1 MDSTHTRKTEQQLSL
16 ASLGDTIVDVLVPV
30 AVDRPYSYKVP
41 DGMEVRPGALVVVPL
56 GPREVTGVVWPASSA
71 QTDVP
76 SARLK
81 SILSVH
87 DVAPLQ
93 PDLLDFISWLSAYT
107 LAPLGMVLRM
117 VLRAPA
123 ALEPPKPLPGFR
135 LGTVV
140 PERLTPARKRVLDQL
155 SDGFSW
161 TKKGL
166 AEAAGVGT
174 SVITGLEK
182 LGALEKVL
190 LPPQDTLLA
199 PDTAYGVPEL
209 SETQQQAAD
218 QLVAAAE
225 QGGFHAVLLEGITG
239 SGKTEVYFE
248 AVARALDLGKQ
259 VLLLLP
265 EISLTTSFL
274 DRFTDRFG
282 TRPAEWHS
290 DVSPKQRAQVW
301 RGVADGTVRAVAGA
315 RSGLF
320 LPFREL
326 GMIVVDEEHEPA
338 YKQEEGAVYHARD
351 MAVVRAHRAG
361 FPVILSSATPSVE
374 TLNNAQSGRYQHIQL
389 KERYAAAELPDL
401 STIDMRTDGPDRGH
415 WLAPALVGALRDTLE
430 AGQQSLLFLNR
441 RGYAP
446 LTLCRTCGHRFQCEN
461 CSAWL
466 VEHRFRGTLACH
478 HCGHTQPKPDVCP
491 ECNSADSLVPCGPGV
506 ERIAEEV
513 EALFPQA
520 RTLMLSSDMLGGVRR
535 MRLELESVAKGDV
548 DIVVGTQLVAKGHH
562 FPLMRLVGVLD
573 ADLVLGQGD
582 PRAAERCFQLLAQV
596 TGRAGRSGGKSV
608 GLIQTYQPDHP
619 VIDAL
624 VKGEP
629 HLFYERELAQRK
641 AGGLPPFG
649 RLAGIIVSGEDKA
662 AAASHA
668 AALSRAAPR
677 ADGVRV
683 LGPAEAPMALV
694 RGRHRFRLLA
704 SAPRNFDLSRYL
716 REWLNAAPR
725 TRGSV
730 RVSIDIDPVSFF

>member
-1 MDSTHTRKTEQQLSL
+1 MDASKTRLTKQPDVPDSISN
-16 ASLGDTIVDVLVPV
+16 AIVDVLVPV
-30 AVDRPYSYKVP
+30 AIDRPYSYLVP
-41 DGMEVRPGALVVVPL
+41 DGMVLQPGALVVVPL
-56 GPREVTGVVWPASSA
+56 GPREVTGVVWPSQHNQS
-71 QTDVP
+71 DVP
-76 SARLK
+76 SAKLK
-81 SILSVH
+81 PVLAQH
-87 DVAPLQ
+87 DVPPLRD
-93 PDLLDFISWLSAYT
+93 DLLDFIAWLADYT

-117 VLRAPA
+117 VLRSPA
-123 ALEPPKPLPGFR
+123 ALEPAKPLPGFR
-135 LGTVV
+135 LGLVV
-140 PERLTPARKRVLDQL
+140 PERLTPARRRVLDQL
-155 SDGFSW
+155 QEGFAW
-161 TKKGL
+161 TKRGL

-174 SVITGLEK
+174 GVIDGLEK
-182 LGALEKVL
+182 LGAVDKVMLPPQHAL
-190 LPPQDTLLA
+190 LPPDTS
-199 PDTAYGVPEL
+199 YGVPQL
-209 SETQQQAAD
+209 SDAQQRAAD
-218 QLVAAAE
+218 TLVAAVDA
-225 QGGFHAVLLEGITG
+225 GGFQPILLEGITG

-265 EISLTTSFL
+265 EISLTSAFL

-282 TRPAEWHS
+282 ARPAEWHS
-290 DVSPKQRAQVW
+290 DVPPKRRAQVW
-301 RGVADGTVRAVAGA
+301 RGVADGSVRAVAGA

-326 GMIVVDEEHEPA
+326 GLAIVDEEHEPA
-338 YKQEEGAVYHARD
+338 YKQEEGAIYHARD

-374 TLNNAQSGRYQHIQL
+374 TLNNARTGRYKHVEL
-389 KERYAAAELPDL
+389 RERYAEAELPAL
-401 STIDMRTDGPDRGH
+401 ATIDMRIDGPDRGH
-415 WLAPALVGALRDTLE
+415 WLAPKLIKALGDTLA

-478 HCGHTQPKPDVCP
+478 HCGHTQKKPEACP
-491 ECNSADSLVPCGPGV
+491 ECNSMDSLVPCGPGV

-513 EALFPQA
+513 EQLFPQA
-520 RTLMLSSDMLGGVRR
+520 RTLMLSSDLQGGVRR
-535 MRLELESVAKGDV
+535 MRLELEAVTRGDV

-573 ADLVLGQGD
+573 ADLALGQGD

-596 TGRAGRSGGKSV
+596 TGRAGRAGGSSV
-608 GLIQTYQPDHP
+608 GLIQSYQPDHP

-629 HLFYERELAQRK
+629 HLFYERELAERK

-649 RLAGIIVSGEDKA
+649 RLAGLIVSGEDKA

-677 ADGVRV
+677 AEGVRV
-683 LGPAEAPMALV
+683 LGPAEAPMSLV

-704 SAPRNFDLSRYL
+704 RASRGFDLSRYV
-716 REWLNAAPR
+716 RQWLGAGPKA
-725 TRGSV
+725 RGSV
-730 RVSIDIDPVSFF
+730 RVSVDMDPVSFF

>member
-1 MDSTHTRKTEQQLSL
+1 MDSTKTRQNEHPVS
-16 ASLGDTIVDVLVPV
+16 AAHIRNTIVDVLVPV

-41 DGMEVRPGALVVVPL
+41 EGMALRPGALVVVPL
-56 GPREVTGVVWPASSA
+56 GPREVTGVVWPASSE
-71 QTDVP
+71 QVDVP

-81 SILSVH
+81 SVLSVH

-93 PDLLDFISWLSAYT
+93 DDLLDFIAWLSAYT

-123 ALEPPKPLPGFR
+123 ALEPPKPMPGFR
-135 LGTVV
+135 LGSIV
-140 PERLTPARKRVLDQL
+140 PERLTPARQRVLDQL
-155 SDGFSW
+155 QEGFAW

-174 SVITGLEK
+174 SVVVGLEK

-190 LPPQDTLLA
+190 LPPQHTLLA

-209 SETQQQAAD
+209 SDIQQQAAD
-218 QLVAAAE
+218 QLVASVDE
-225 QGGFHAVLLEGITG
+225 GGFQPSLLEGITG

-248 AVARALDLGKQ
+248 AVARVLDRGKQ

-282 TRPAEWHS
+282 ARPAEWHS

-326 GMIVVDEEHEPA
+326 GLIVVDEEHEPA
-338 YKQEEGAVYHARD
+338 YKQEEGAIYHARD

-374 TLNNAQSGRYQHIQL
+374 TLNNAQSGRYQHIKL
-389 KERYAAAELPDL
+389 NERYAAAELPDL
-401 STIDMRTDGPDRGH
+401 STIDMRVDGPERGH
-415 WLAPALVGALRDTLE
+415 WLAPKLVGALRDTLA

-446 LTLCRTCGHRFQCEN
+446 LTLCRKCGHRFQCES

-466 VEHRFRGTLACH
+466 VEHRFRGTLSCH
-478 HCGHTQPKPDVCP
+478 HCGHTQKKPDACP
-491 ECNSADSLVPCGPGV
+491 ECNSTDSLVPCGPGV
-506 ERIAEEV
+506 ERITEEV
-513 EALFPQA
+513 EALFPEA
-520 RTLMLSSDMLGGVRR
+520 RTLMLSSDMMGGVRR
-535 MRLELESVAKGDV
+535 MKLELESVAKGDV

-573 ADLVLGQGD
+573 ADLALGQGD

-596 TGRAGRSGGKSV
+596 TGRAGRSGGKSA
-608 GLIQTYQPDHP
+608 GLIQSYQPDHP

-629 HLFYERELAQRK
+629 HLFYEREMAERK

-649 RLAGIIVSGEDKA
+649 RLAGLIVSGEDKA
-662 AAASHA
+662 AAATHA
-668 AALSRAAPR
+668 AALSRASPR
-677 ADGVRV
+677 AEGVRV

-704 SAPRNFDLSRYL
+704 RAPRNFDLSRYL
-716 REWLNAAPR
+716 REWLNAAPKA
-725 TRGSV
+725 RGSV
-730 RVSIDIDPVSFF
+730 RVSVDIDPVSFF

>member
-1 MDSTHTRKTEQQLSL
+1 MESRQSRQTEQSL
-16 ASLGDTIVDVLVPV
+16 FPALPRDRIVDVLVPV

-41 DGMEVRPGALVVVPL
+41 EGMDLRPGDLVVVPL
-56 GPREVTGVVWPASSA
+56 GPREVTGVVWPAA
-71 QTDVP
+71 QEQADVP

-81 SILSVH
+81 SVLSVH
-87 DVAPLQ
+87 DVAPLRD
-93 PDLLDFISWLSAYT
+93 DLLDFIGWLSGYT

-140 PERLTPARKRVLDQL
+140 PERLTPARKRVLDHL

-374 TLNNAQSGRYQHIQL
+374 TLNNAQSGRYQHLQL
-389 KERYAAAELPDL
+389 KERYAEAELPDL
-401 STIDMRTDGPDRGH
+401 ATIDMRTDGPDRGH
-415 WLAPALVGALRDTLE
+415 WLAPALVGALRETLE

-596 TGRAGRSGGKSV
+596 TGRAGRSGGKST

>member
-1 MDSTHTRKTEQQLSL
+1 MESRQSRQTEQSL
-16 ASLGDTIVDVLVPV
+16 FPALPRDRIVDVLVPV

-41 DGMEVRPGALVVVPL
+41 DGMDLRPGDLVVVPL
-56 GPREVTGVVWPASSA
+56 GPREVTGVVWPAA
-71 QTDVP
+71 QEQADVP

-81 SILSVH
+81 SVLSVH
-87 DVAPLQ
+87 DVAPLRD
-93 PDLLDFISWLSAYT
+93 DLLDFIGWLSGYT

-401 STIDMRTDGPDRGH
+401 ATIDMRTDGPDRGH
-415 WLAPALVGALRDTLE
+415 WLAPALVGALRETLE

-596 TGRAGRSGGKSV
+596 TGRAGRSGGKST

-649 RLAGIIVSGEDKA
+649 RLVGIIVSGEDKA

>member
-1 MDSTHTRKTEQQLSL
+1 MESRQLRQTEQSL
-16 ASLGDTIVDVLVPV
+16 FPALPRDRIVDVLVPV

-41 DGMEVRPGALVVVPL
+41 DGMDLRPGDLVVVPL
-56 GPREVTGVVWPASSA
+56 GPREVTGVVWPAA
-71 QTDVP
+71 QEQSDVP

-81 SILSVH
+81 SVLSVH
-87 DVAPLQ
+87 DVAPLRD
-93 PDLLDFISWLSAYT
+93 DLLDFIGWLSGYT

-401 STIDMRTDGPDRGH
+401 ATIDMRTDGPDRGH

-596 TGRAGRSGGKSV
+596 TGRAGRSGGKST

>member
-1 MDSTHTRKTEQQLSL
+1 MDSSQTRKTEQQLSL
-16 ASLGDTIVDVLVPV
+16 ASFGDTIVDVLVPV

-93 PDLLDFISWLSAYT
+93 ADLLDFIAWVSAYT

-123 ALEPPKPLPGFR
+123 ALEPPKPMPGFR
-135 LGTVV
+135 LGSVV

-401 STIDMRTDGPDRGH
+401 ATIDMRTDGPDRGH
-415 WLAPALVGALRDTLE
+415 WLAPALVGALRETLE

-596 TGRAGRSGGKSV
+596 TGRAGRSGGKST

>member
-1 MDSTHTRKTEQQLSL
+1 MNHKKYQPEQDLLRLSGDS
-16 ASLGDTIVDVLVPV
+16 DIVVDVLVPV

-41 DGMEVRPGALVVVPL
+41 VGMELRPGALVVVPL
-56 GPREVTGVVWPASSA
+56 GPREVTGVVWPKISPE
-71 QTDVP
+71 TDVP
-76 SARLK
+76 SSRLK
-81 SILSVH
+81 SVLAAH

-93 PDLLDFISWLSAYT
+93 DDLLDFIAWLSTYT

-117 VLRAPA
+117 VLRSPA
-123 ALEPPKPLPGFR
+123 ALEPAKPIPAFR
-135 LGTVV
+135 LSSAV
-140 PERLTPARKRVLDQL
+140 PERMTPARKRVLDHL
-155 SDGFSW
+155 HEGFSW

-174 SVITGLEK
+174 SVIDGLEK

-190 LPPQDTLLA
+190 LPPQQTVLT
-199 PDTAYGVPEL
+199 PDTSYEIPNL
-209 SETQQQAAD
+209 SEAQQEAAEKLVASVDKGGFQAA
-218 QLVAAAE
+218 
-225 QGGFHAVLLEGITG
+225 LLEGITG

-265 EISLTTSFL
+265 EISLTSSFL

-301 RGVADGTVRAVAGA
+301 RGVADGSVRAVAGA

-326 GMIVVDEEHEPA
+326 GLIVVDEEHEPA
-338 YKQEEGAVYHARD
+338 YKQEEGAIYHARD

-361 FPVILSSATPSVE
+361 FPVVLSSATPSVE
-374 TLNNAQSGRYQHIQL
+374 TLNNAKSGRYQHL
-389 KERYAAAELPDL
+389 RLTERYAEAEMPDL
-401 STIDMRTDGPDRGH
+401 STIDMRVDGPDRGQ
-415 WLAPALVGALRDTLE
+415 WLAPKLVAALRDTLA

-446 LTLCRTCGHRFQCEN
+446 LTLCRTCGHRFQCGN

-466 VEHRFRGTLACH
+466 VEHRFRKTLSCH
-478 HCGHTQPKPDVCP
+478 HCGHTQPMPEACP

-513 EALFPQA
+513 EALFPEA
-520 RTLMLSSDMLGGVRR
+520 RTLMLSSDMMGGVRR

-573 ADLVLGQGD
+573 ADLALGQGD

-608 GLIQTYQPDHP
+608 GLIQSYQPDHP

-629 HLFYERELAQRK
+629 HLFYERELAQRQ

-649 RLAGIIVSGEDKA
+649 RLAGLIVSGEDKA
-662 AAASHA
+662 ATAAHA
-668 AALSRAAPR
+668 AALSRASPR

-704 SAPRNFDLSRYL
+704 RAPRNFDLSRYL

-725 TRGSV
+725 ARGSV
-730 RVSIDIDPVSFF
+730 RVSVDIDPVSFF

>member
-1 MDSTHTRKTEQQLSL
+1 MDASKTRLNKQPDFPDNISN
-16 ASLGDTIVDVLVPV
+16 TIVDVLVPV
-30 AVDRPYSYKVP
+30 AIDRPYSYLVP
-41 DGMEVRPGALVVVPL
+41 DGMVLQPGALVVVPL
-56 GPREVTGVVWPASSA
+56 GPREVTGVVWPSQRNDA
-71 QTDVP
+71 DVP
-76 SARLK
+76 SAKLK
-81 SILSVH
+81 PVLAQH
-87 DVAPLQ
+87 DVPPLRD
-93 PDLLDFISWLSAYT
+93 DLLDFIAWLAGYT

-123 ALEPPKPLPGFR
+123 ALEPAKPLPGFR
-135 LGTVV
+135 LGLVV
-140 PERLTPARKRVLDQL
+140 PERLTPARRRVLDQL
-155 SDGFSW
+155 QEGFAW
-161 TKKGL
+161 TKRGL

-174 SVITGLEK
+174 SVIDGLEK
-182 LGALEKVL
+182 LGAVDKVMLPPQHAL
-190 LPPQDTLLA
+190 LPPDTS
-199 PDTAYGVPEL
+199 YGVPQL
-209 SETQQQAAD
+209 SDAQQGAAD
-218 QLVAAAE
+218 VLVAAVDA
-225 QGGFHAVLLEGITG
+225 GGFQPILLEGITG

-265 EISLTTSFL
+265 EISLTSGFL

-290 DVSPKQRAQVW
+290 DVPPKRRAQVW
-301 RGVADGTVRAVAGA
+301 RGVADGSVRAVAGA

-326 GMIVVDEEHEPA
+326 GLAIVDEEHEPA
-338 YKQEEGAVYHARD
+338 YKQEEGAIYHARD

-374 TLNNAQSGRYQHIQL
+374 SLNNARTGRYKHVEL
-389 KERYAAAELPDL
+389 SERYAEAELPAL
-401 STIDMRTDGPDRGH
+401 ATIDMRIDGPERGH
-415 WLAPALVGALRDTLE
+415 WLAPKLIAALGDTLA

-446 LTLCRTCGHRFQCEN
+446 LTLCRKCGHRFQCEN

-478 HCGHTQPKPDVCP
+478 HCGHTQKKPEACP
-491 ECNSADSLVPCGPGV
+491 ECHSTDSLVPCGPGV

-513 EALFPQA
+513 ELLFPQA
-520 RTLMLSSDMLGGVRR
+520 RTLMLSSDLQGGVRR
-535 MRLELESVAKGDV
+535 MRLELEAVTRGDV

-573 ADLVLGQGD
+573 ADLALGQGD

-596 TGRAGRSGGKSV
+596 TGRAGRAGGSSV
-608 GLIQTYQPDHP
+608 GLIQSYQPDHP

-629 HLFYERELAQRK
+629 HLFYERELAERK

-649 RLAGIIVSGEDKA
+649 RLAALIVSGEDKA
-662 AAASHA
+662 ATASHA

-677 ADGVRV
+677 TEGVRV
-683 LGPAEAPMALV
+683 LGPAEAPMSLV
-694 RGRHRFRLLA
+694 RGRHRFRMLA
-704 SAPRNFDLSRYL
+704 RASRGFDLSRYV
-716 REWLNAAPR
+716 REWLGAAPKA
-725 TRGSV
+725 RGSV
-730 RVSIDIDPVSFF
+730 RVSVDMDPVSFF

>member
-1 MDSTHTRKTEQQLSL
+1 MDSTQTRKTEQQLSL

-41 DGMEVRPGALVVVPL
+41 DGMDLRPGDLVVVPL
-56 GPREVTGVVWPASSA
+56 GPRQVTGVVWPAA
-71 QTDVP
+71 QEQADVP
-76 SARLK
+76 SVRLK
-81 SILSVH
+81 SVLSVH
-87 DVAPLQ
+87 DVAPLRD
-93 PDLLDFISWLSAYT
+93 DLLDFIEWLSGYT

-248 AVARALDLGKQ
+248 GVARALDLGKQ

-374 TLNNAQSGRYQHIQL
+374 TLNNAQSGRYKHIQL

-649 RLAGIIVSGEDKA
+649 RLAGIIISGEDKA

>member
-1 MDSTHTRKTEQQLSL
+1 MFPDLPR
-16 ASLGDTIVDVLVPV
+16 DRIVDVLVPV

-41 DGMEVRPGALVVVPL
+41 DGMELQPGDLVVVPL
-56 GPREVTGVVWPASSA
+56 GPREVTGVVWPAPKEQA
-71 QTDVP
+71 DVP

-81 SILSVH
+81 SVLAVH
-87 DVAPLQ
+87 DVAPLRE
-93 PDLLDFISWLSAYT
+93 DLMDFIGWMSGYT

-135 LGTVV
+135 LGKVV

-190 LPPQDTLLA
+190 LPPQDTLLV
-199 PDTAYGVPEL
+199 PDTSYGVPEL

-218 QLVAAAE
+218 LLVAAAE

-248 AVARALDLGKQ
+248 AVARALDLGRQ

-374 TLNNAQSGRYQHIQL
+374 TLNNARSGRYQHIQL

-446 LTLCRTCGHRFQCEN
+446 LTLCRTCGHRFECEN

-478 HCGHTQPKPDVCP
+478 HCGHTQPKPDACP
-491 ECNSADSLVPCGPGV
+491 ECGSTESLVPCGPGV

-596 TGRAGRSGGKSV
+596 TGRAGRSGGRSI

-624 VKGEP
+624 VRGKP
-629 HLFYERELAQRK
+629 DLFYERELAQRK

-716 REWLNAAPR
+716 REWLNAGPR

-730 RVSIDIDPVSFF
+730 RVSVDIDPVSFF

>member
-1 MDSTHTRKTEQQLSL
+1 MNSTPHPQAPRPAA
-16 ASLGDTIVDVLVPV
+16 ASISNAIVDVLVPV
-30 AVDRPYSYKVP
+30 AIDRPYSYLVP
-41 DGMEVRPGALVVVPL
+41 DGMVLQPGALVVVPL
-56 GPREVTGVVWPASSA
+56 GPREVTGVVWPSQRSGA
-71 QTDVP
+71 DVP
-76 SARLK
+76 SAKLK
-81 SILSVH
+81 PVLAQH

-93 PDLLDFISWLSAYT
+93 GDLLDFIAWLAGYT

-123 ALEPPKPLPGFR
+123 ALEPEKPVPGYR
-135 LGTVV
+135 LGRIM
-140 PERLTPARKRVLDQL
+140 PERLTPARKRVLAQL
-155 SDGFSW
+155 QEGFSW
-161 TKKGL
+161 TKRGL

-174 SVITGLEK
+174 SVIDGLEK
-182 LGALEKVL
+182 LGAVDRVMLPPQPAL
-190 LPPQDTLLA
+190 LPPDTS
-199 PDTAYGVPEL
+199 YGVPRL
-209 SETQQQAAD
+209 SKAQQQAAEE
-218 QLVAAAE
+218 LVAAVDA
-225 QGGFHAVLLEGITG
+225 GGFQPVLLQGITG

-265 EISLTTSFL
+265 EISLTSAFL

-290 DVSPKQRAQVW
+290 DVPPKRRAQVW
-301 RGVADGTVRAVAGA
+301 RGVADGSVRAVAGA

-326 GMIVVDEEHEPA
+326 GLAIVDEEHEPA
-338 YKQEEGAVYHARD
+338 YKQEDGAIYHARD

-374 TLNNAQSGRYQHIQL
+374 TLNNARTGRYKHIEL
-389 KERYAAAELPDL
+389 SERYAEAELPAL
-401 STIDMRTDGPDRGH
+401 STIDMRSDGPERGH
-415 WLAPALVGALRDTLE
+415 WLAPKLIEALGDTLA

-478 HCGHTQPKPDVCP
+478 HCGHTQKKPETCP
-491 ECNSADSLVPCGPGV
+491 ECHSTDSLVPCGPGV

-513 EALFPQA
+513 EQLFPQA

-535 MRLELESVAKGDV
+535 MRLELEAVTKGDV

-573 ADLVLGQGD
+573 ADLALGQGD

-596 TGRAGRSGGKSV
+596 TGRAGRAGGSSI
-608 GLIQTYQPDHP
+608 GLIQSYQPDHP

-629 HLFYERELAQRK
+629 HLFYERELAERK

-649 RLAGIIVSGEDKA
+649 RLAGLIVSGEDKA

-668 AALSRAAPR
+668 AVLSRAAPR
-677 ADGVRV
+677 AEGVRV
-683 LGPAEAPMALV
+683 LGPAEAPMSLV

-704 SAPRNFDLSRYL
+704 RASRNFDLSRYL
-716 REWLNAAPR
+716 REWLAAAPKA
-725 TRGSV
+725 RGSV
-730 RVSIDIDPVSFF
+730 RVSVDMDPVSFF